1 MLEKRSISAWRSW
14 KQLGTRLPVCSP
26 LQVPALGLHM
36 GSPAMQ
42 ASQKDFNNAVS
53 QVKFLKEDP
62 GNEVKLKLYALY
74 KQVSAAGVRE
84 KHLEHRG
91 PQIDTL
97 SVALRRQ
104 PECIA
109 AFPLKSVCVRVYWIR
124 FQSTV
129 KANSHSLGSLW
140 SKRGSKIQPP
150 KQQGTASRQSG
161 LETVG
166 I

>member
-1 MLEKRSISAWRSW
+1 
-14 KQLGTRLPVCSP
+14 
-26 LQVPALGLHM
+26 M

-53 QVKFLKEDP
+53 QVKLLKEDP

-109 AFPLKSVCVRVYWIR
+109 AFPLKSVCV
-124 FQSTV
+124 
-129 KANSHSLGSLW
+129 
-140 SKRGSKIQPP
+140 
-150 KQQGTASRQSG
+150 
-161 LETVG
+161 
-166 I
+166 